1 MLYIIA
7 ILLLILVLA
16 IPAARNILFA
26 LLAGALGLV
35 LVGLGLAGVAL
46 FGWWLLSTV
55 KALNAPAARTP
66 TTLTPPTFSMSNIQ
80 SGDVLLVL
88 VFFGVAAFILFLII
102 FKSHE

>member
-1 MLYIIA
+1 M
-7 ILLLILVLA
+7 
-16 IPAARNILFA
+16 
-26 LLAGALGLV
+26 LV

-80 SGDVLLVL
+80 SVDVILTL
-88 VFFGVAAFILFLII
+88 VFIGVAAYLVYDYRKL
-102 FKSHE
+102 KK